1 VLNVDGPANYSNSA
15 ANGPHGPV
23 FANGCTWDGTV
34 INPTNPTRRDGII
47 IPPYGYAALQFELDN
62 PGVWPFHCHIAWHL
76 SGGQGMNILYNAAG
90 IPEIPAGFIDDSCQN
105 WDNYSRTN
113 IVDQIDSG
121 A

>member
-1 VLNVDGPANYSNSA
+1 
-15 ANGPHGPV
+15 
-23 FANGCTWDGTV
+23 
-34 INPTNPTRRDGII
+34 
-47 IPPYGYAALQFELDN
+47 
-62 PGVWPFHCHIAWHL
+62 
-76 SGGQGMNILYNAAG
+76 MNILYNAAG